1 MPRHNSFSTLS
12 SSSLQQE
19 RRPEEEA
26 AAAASDEYFVQQ
38 AKLYRHLEKRLNKF
52 NKKAANARH
61 RPNRNR
67 KLSKSVKPTFS
78 TPSNASTSPP
88 ISSSTSSDTFT
99 STMISSSIRVSGRS
113 LTQVIVSVKWLL
125 ICTKINPNSAL
136 LSLLL
141 RSRPQLL
148 LERVLKRSKARRRSL
163 IRTPCLLLK
172 QLEFSVYV

>member
-12 SSSLQQE
+12 SSSSSLSQQE
-19 RRPEEEA
+19 RRPEEEAAA

-52 NKKAANARH
+52 NKRAANARH
-61 RPNRNR
+61 RPYRNR

-99 STMISSSIRVSGRS
+99 SNMISSSIRVSGRS

-125 ICTKINPNSAL
+125 ICTKINSPIAPCCRFRFVLDHRYCRSAC
-136 LSLLL
+136 
-141 RSRPQLL
+141 
-148 LERVLKRSKARRRSL
+148 SKEA
-163 IRTPCLLLK
+163 K
-172 QLEFSVYV
+172 QEEDL